1 MRRLSALLAGYDQV
15 AAHLR
20 GHWRHWYAIVQVH
33 GETRN
38 EKPYYRKPSPAEISV
53 QVGLVLTRGAT
64 AERTI
69 PFSLQQTAGT
79 LCCPRHPLTLA
90 QLPVSSFAKGRSM
103 SSRNGF
109 IETHIYDYILAN
121 SLRDRDELK
130 RLRQETRAMPMGGMQ
145 ISPDQGQFMGL
156 LVELIGAKRIV
167 EVGTFTGYSST
178 AMALALPADGRLIA
192 CDVSDEFTRI
202 AQRYWQEAGV
212 ADKIELR
219 LGPAVAT
226 LDGMLAAGEAGCF
239 DMAFIDADKENY
251 DAYYERCL
259 RLLRRGGLILIDNVL
274 WGGRPANANEQD
286 ESTAAIRALNAKIR
300 ADERVTASLL
310 SIGDG
315 LTLARKR

>member
-1 MRRLSALLAGYDQV
+1 
-15 AAHLR
+15 
-20 GHWRHWYAIVQVH
+20 
-33 GETRN
+33 
-38 EKPYYRKPSPAEISV
+38 
-53 QVGLVLTRGAT
+53 
-64 AERTI
+64 
-69 PFSLQQTAGT
+69 
-79 LCCPRHPLTLA
+79 
-90 QLPVSSFAKGRSM
+90 M

-109 IETHIYDYILAN
+109 IEAHIYDYILAN
-121 SLRDRDELK
+121 SLRDRDVFK
-130 RLRQETRAMPMGGMQ
+130 RLRQETGAMPMGGMQ

-178 AMALALPADGRLIA
+178 AMAMALPADGRLIA

-259 RLLRRGGLILIDNVL
+259 QLLRPGGLILIDNVL
-274 WGGRPANANEQD
+274 WGGRPADANEQS
-286 ESTAAIRALNAKIR
+286 ESTVAIRALNAKIR

>member
-1 MRRLSALLAGYDQV
+1 MLRSYRYLRFPTVPSGVIPAQAGIQS
-15 AAHLR
+15 
-20 GHWRHWYAIVQVH
+20 G
-33 GETRN
+33 TRC
-38 EKPYYRKPSPAEISV
+38 
-53 QVGLVLTRGAT
+53 GFGAT
-64 AERTI
+64 PCRGRFE
-69 PFSLQQTAGT
+69 TAPYVRRQDKRCVT
-79 LCCPRHPLTLA
+79 SDPH
-90 QLPVSSFAKGRSM
+90 FAKGRPM

-130 RLRQETRAMPMGGMQ
+130 RLRQETQDMPMGGMQ

-167 EVGTFTGYSST
+167 EVGTFTGYSSI

-192 CDVSDEFTRI
+192 CDVSDEFTSI
-202 AQRYWQEAGV
+202 ARRYWREAGV

-259 RLLRRGGLILIDNVL
+259 QLLRPGGLIMIDNVL
-274 WGGRPANANEQD
+274 WGGRPADANEQA
-286 ESTAAIRALNAKIR
+286 ESTGVIRALNAKIH

-310 SIGDG
+310 SVGDG

>member
-1 MRRLSALLAGYDQV
+1 
-15 AAHLR
+15 
-20 GHWRHWYAIVQVH
+20 
-33 GETRN
+33 
-38 EKPYYRKPSPAEISV
+38 
-53 QVGLVLTRGAT
+53 
-64 AERTI
+64 
-69 PFSLQQTAGT
+69 
-79 LCCPRHPLTLA
+79 
-90 QLPVSSFAKGRSM
+90 M

-156 LVELIGAKRIV
+156 LVELIDAKRIV
-167 EVGTFTGYSST
+167 EVGTFTGYSSIS
-178 AMALALPADGRLIA
+178 MALALPADGRLIA
-192 CDVSDEFTRI
+192 CDVSDEFTSI
-202 AQRYWQEAGV
+202 ARRYWQEVGV

-226 LDGMLAAGEAGCF
+226 LDEMLAAGEAGCF

-259 RLLRRGGLILIDNVL
+259 QLLRPGGLILIDNVL
-274 WGGRPANANEQD
+274 WGGRPADANEQD
-286 ESTAAIRALNAKIR
+286 ESTTAIRALNAKIH

>member
-1 MRRLSALLAGYDQV
+1 
-15 AAHLR
+15 
-20 GHWRHWYAIVQVH
+20 
-33 GETRN
+33 
-38 EKPYYRKPSPAEISV
+38 
-53 QVGLVLTRGAT
+53 
-64 AERTI
+64 
-69 PFSLQQTAGT
+69 
-79 LCCPRHPLTLA
+79 
-90 QLPVSSFAKGRSM
+90 M

-121 SLRDRDELK
+121 SLRDRDALK
-130 RLRQETRAMPMGGMQ
+130 RLRQETGAMPMGGMQ

-167 EVGTFTGYSST
+167 EVGTFTGYSSI

-202 AQRYWQEAGV
+202 ARRYWREVGV

-226 LDGMLAAGEAGCF
+226 LDAMLAAGEAGCF

-251 DAYYERCL
+251 DAYYESCL
-259 RLLRRGGLILIDNVL
+259 QLVRPGGLILIDNVL
-274 WGGRPANANEQD
+274 WGGRPADASERD
-286 ESTAAIRALNAKIR
+286 DSTVAIRALNAKIH

>member
-1 MRRLSALLAGYDQV
+1 
-15 AAHLR
+15 
-20 GHWRHWYAIVQVH
+20 
-33 GETRN
+33 
-38 EKPYYRKPSPAEISV
+38 
-53 QVGLVLTRGAT
+53 
-64 AERTI
+64 
-69 PFSLQQTAGT
+69 
-79 LCCPRHPLTLA
+79 
-90 QLPVSSFAKGRSM
+90 M

-130 RLRQETRAMPMGGMQ
+130 RLRQETGAMPMGGMQ

-178 AMALALPADGRLIA
+178 ALALALPAEGRLIA
-192 CDVSDEFTRI
+192 CDVSDEFTRV

-259 RLLRRGGLILIDNVL
+259 QLLRRGGLILIDNVL
-274 WGGRPANANEQD
+274 WGGRPADANEQD
-286 ESTAAIRALNAKIR
+286 ESTTAIRALNAKIR

>member
-1 MRRLSALLAGYDQV
+1 
-15 AAHLR
+15 
-20 GHWRHWYAIVQVH
+20 
-33 GETRN
+33 
-38 EKPYYRKPSPAEISV
+38 
-53 QVGLVLTRGAT
+53 
-64 AERTI
+64 
-69 PFSLQQTAGT
+69 
-79 LCCPRHPLTLA
+79 
-90 QLPVSSFAKGRSM
+90 M

-130 RLRQETRAMPMGGMQ
+130 RLRQETQAMPMGGMQ

-167 EVGTFTGYSST
+167 EVGTFTGYSSI

-226 LDGMLAAGEAGCF
+226 LDGILAAGEAGCF

-259 RLLRRGGLILIDNVL
+259 QLLRPGGLILIDNVL
-274 WGGRPANANEQD
+274 WGGRPADVNEQD
-286 ESTAAIRALNAKIR
+286 ESTVAIRALNTKIH

>member
-1 MRRLSALLAGYDQV
+1 
-15 AAHLR
+15 
-20 GHWRHWYAIVQVH
+20 
-33 GETRN
+33 
-38 EKPYYRKPSPAEISV
+38 
-53 QVGLVLTRGAT
+53 
-64 AERTI
+64 
-69 PFSLQQTAGT
+69 
-79 LCCPRHPLTLA
+79 
-90 QLPVSSFAKGRSM
+90 M

-145 ISPDQGQFMGL
+145 VSPDQGQFMGL
-156 LVELIGAKRIV
+156 LVELIDAKRIV
-167 EVGTFTGYSST
+167 EVGTFTGYSSI

-192 CDVSDEFTRI
+192 CDVSDEFTSI
-202 AQRYWQEAGV
+202 ARRYWQETGV

-226 LDGMLAAGEAGCF
+226 LDGMLAAGDAGCF

-259 RLLRRGGLILIDNVL
+259 QLLRPGGLILIDNVL
-274 WGGRPANANEQD
+274 WGGRAADADEQS
-286 ESTAAIRALNAKIR
+286 ESTVAIRALNAKIH